1 MPNAT
6 RTVLIATIAVLAF
19 AIHHAAH
26 AAEIVGLAGK
36 CLDVSGGHAVNGAA
50 VRMWEC
56 HNGPNQRWRVSDGRI
71 VGIGGKCLDVAGGNS
86 DDGTEVLL
94 WDCHGGD
101 NQRWR
106 ILPSVISR

>member
-1 MPNAT
+1 MPQRAEP
-6 RTVLIATIAVLAF
+6 ALA
-19 AIHHAAH
+19 
-26 AAEIVGLAGK
+26 L
-36 CLDVSGGHAVNGAA
+36 
-50 VRMWEC
+50 
-56 HNGPNQRWRVSDGRI
+56 SDGRI